1 MKTIA
6 LTVLGISTLLLKES
20 ALQAQHYYS
29 PPEGAGLYLRAG
41 LGGTLLE
48 DGKLTDFG
56 GVADNRI
63 EYEVGI
69 VAQGAVGYAFNQYL
83 ATELEFGFI
92 GAEIDS
98 VSGLFADNTY
108 LYNMPMLANVVF
120 SFPIPQTVVVPYV
133 GVGAGGAVTVFDTD
147 GFGDNSV
154 MLFGNDSDVV
164 FAWQAFAGLRFE
176 LNDHMSLGLGYK
188 YFAADDASFKY
199 GSAFPGG
206 PDFKLG
212 LEGVTAHSLFITFQ
226 FRF

>member
-6 LTVLGISTLLLKES
+6 FSVLGIATLLLTES
-20 ALQAQHYYS
+20 TLRAQHYYS
-29 PPEGAGLYLRAG
+29 RPEGAGLYLRAG
-41 LGGTLLE
+41 IGGNILE

-56 GVADNRI
+56 GAADNRI

-69 VAQGAVGYAFNQYL
+69 VAHGAVGYAFNQYI

-92 GAEIDS
+92 GAQIDS
-98 VSGLFADNTY
+98 ISGLFTDDTY
-108 LYNMPMLANVVF
+108 LYNLPMLANVVF
-120 SFPIPQTVVVPYV
+120 SFPIPETIVVPYV
-133 GVGAGGAVTVFDTD
+133 GVGAGGTVTVFDTD

-154 MLFGNDSDVV
+154 MLFGDDSDVV

-176 LNDHMSLGLGYK
+176 LNEHISLGLGYK

-199 GSAFPGG
+199 RSAFPGG

-212 LEGVTAHSLFITFQ
+212 LEGVKAHSLFFTFQ
-226 FRF
+226 IRF